1 MKYDGIIKAIIILFV
16 YLFIE
21 IVVRLSFQLIKN
33 SGINIP
39 IEILLILRSFTILVL
54 FLLYLFST
62 KNLAVSD
69 LVIQYNYLIFFAIIS
84 LLLLFLENFVFGDS
98 LIDPQ
103 ELSQMQLKYIIF
115 NSILV
120 APIVEEIIC
129 RKFILGSIG
138 QSNIWIGLILS
149 TTIFVLL
156 HFQFSLIDVIVLTIY
171 GLILGMCYIK
181 TNSVINPILLHMMI
195 NAVQLSLY
203 IFSNHLKV

>member
-16 YLFIE
+16 YLLIE
-21 IVVRLSFQLIKN
+21 IVVRLSFLLIKN

-39 IEILLILRSFTILVL
+39 IEILLILRSLTILVL
-54 FLLYLFST
+54 FLFYLFST

-69 LVIQYNYLIFFAIIS
+69 LVIHYNYLIFFAIIS

-103 ELSQMQLKYIIF
+103 ELTQMQLKYIIF

>member
-1 MKYDGIIKAIIILFV
+1 LKYDGIIKAIIILFV
-16 YLFIE
+16 YLLIE
-21 IVVRLSFQLIKN
+21 IVVRLSFLLIKN

-39 IEILLILRSFTILVL
+39 IEILLILRSLTILVL
-54 FLLYLFST
+54 FLFYLFST

-69 LVIQYNYLIFFAIIS
+69 LVIHYNYLIFFAIIS

-103 ELSQMQLKYIIF
+103 ELTQMQLKYIIF

>member
-1 MKYDGIIKAIIILFV
+1 LKYDGIIKAIIILFV
-16 YLFIE
+16 YLLIE
-21 IVVRLSFQLIKN
+21 IVVRLSFLLIKN

-39 IEILLILRSFTILVL
+39 IEILLILRSLTILVL
-54 FLLYLFST
+54 FLFYLFST

-69 LVIQYNYLIFFAIIS
+69 LVIHYNYLIFFAIIS

-103 ELSQMQLKYIIF
+103 ELTQMQLKYIIF

-138 QSNIWIGLILS
+138 QSNIWIGLIIS